1 MRNEFLWAIMLLV
14 NFLAIIFAYSKF
26 GKIGLYAWIPIS
38 TILANIQVVMLVD
51 LFGFGTTLGN
61 ILYAGGFLVT
71 DIKEEFE
78 EALKNI

>member
-1 MRNEFLWAIMLLV
+1 MRNEFLWAVMLLI

-26 GKIGLYAWIPIS
+26 GKIGLYIWIPIS

-61 ILYAGGFLVT
+61 ILYA
-71 DIKEEFE
+71 
-78 EALKNI
+78 